1 MAEEPA
7 AGMPAET
14 AGLPIDERVAK
25 APVFLARMIFGTFA
39 WILVGMSFIYGV
51 RLWFNSPIHPNFI
64 PLIGG
69 AFSAA
74 LAFTLVLSLAYAI
87 GPIRFQ
93 FGDRMKFEGASGPII
108 LWCLCFLTLCV
119 GLYFLGI
126 TDAIKV
132 PVQED
137 RRSIL
142 QLFFDRPSQHPA
154 RLGSGAMRQQAER
167 LQE

>member
-1 MAEEPA
+1 
-7 AGMPAET
+7 MPAET

-142 QLFFDRPSQHPA
+142 QLFFDRPSQHP
-154 RLGSGAMRQQAER
+154 
-167 LQE
+167 